1 MCTKRG
7 LWFPFKRSKCQRRKN
22 KSSNTYSIEAS
33 IFNKRKDKGTAS
45 TQIKR
50 RCDGQKQREEI
61 TKQDP
66 IRGMHTRGTIGKFEY
81 VYHFFSQPKLEL
93 QKNR

>member
-33 IFNKRKDKGTAS
+33 IFNKKKDKGTLGRDADIQKKKKRKRKCES
-45 TQIKR
+45 DKDFTQR
-50 RCDGQKQREEI
+50 Q
-61 TKQDP
+61 
-66 IRGMHTRGTIGKFEY
+66 
-81 VYHFFSQPKLEL
+81 
-93 QKNR
+93 